1 MATEALRP
9 APAPGARAKIRL
21 VFRKGGSLR
30 WLSHHDL
37 LRTFERILRRAHLP
51 VHYTSGFHPHAR
63 LVFALSLPLGVVGL
77 SEILDLELD
86 EVLEPAEVLRRVRAE
101 CPPGLEIL
109 EAQSVPLRSGLR
121 VIGLC
126 YGLNVPT
133 ERVPTLRT
141 QLRDV
146 LNSPRC
152 LIERTHP
159 TRRTVDIR
167 PFLRDLR
174 LEEETG
180 RLEIDLHLNE
190 TGTARPDEVLRL
202 LGLGDLFEAGNLLE
216 RVRLHLQETSLTDTP
231 THTSPTEGVDPNA
244 EDRTEP
250 EEISFK
256 DNP

>member
-9 APAPGARAKIRL
+9 APTPGARAKMRL

-37 LRTFERILRRAHLP
+37 LRTFERMLRRAQLP

-86 EVLEPAEVLRRVRAE
+86 EELKPDEVLQRVRAE

-109 EAQSVPLRSGLR
+109 DAQKVPLRCGLR
-121 VIGLC
+121 VSGLC

-133 ERVPTLRT
+133 DRVPTLRH
-141 QLRDV
+141 QLREV

-152 LIERTHP
+152 PIERTHP
-159 TRRTVDIR
+159 SPRIVDIR

-174 LEEETG
+174 LDEQTG

-190 TGTARPDEVLRL
+190 SGTARPDEVLRL
-202 LGLGDLFEAGNLLE
+202 LGLSDLFEAGVLLE
-216 RVRLHLQETSLTDTP
+216 RVRLELQETSLTDTP
-231 THTSPTEGVDPNA
+231 THTSPTEGVDPDS
-244 EDRTEP
+244 EDRADP